1 VAQVVIFNDM
11 TTLAWSRSS
20 GPYRLATE
28 LRKLGYTCQVVEFFW
43 FNAAYA
49 PHRNIEALEKFVGPE
64 TLAVGFSTTFVRM
77 DASLSILGKM
87 NLLERFQATPVDA
100 SIYQNDPQ
108 TAFLRADYFGDICAR
123 VRSRA
128 PRARLVIGGTRAPA
142 TLEDRSPL
150 DVCVHG
156 YADKSF
162 IGLVKYLDGKNPF
175 FQCTTLPNGKVLL
188 DKDVLATGFDV
199 NGAYVQWEDQDCLF
213 PEEQLVIEISRGCIF
228 RCKFCSFPLNG
239 KSKNDFIKGHEIL
252 DWEFRRNFE
261 RYGITRYFFSDDTY
275 NDSPEKMEYM
285 HSLLTSL
292 PFKIRYRSYLRHDL
306 IYAHRQEAEQL
317 LDSGLETAFFGIE
330 SMNHENLK
338 LIGKGMRPE
347 KVVENLHWLRN
358 TVGWKDKVTVIGSF
372 IIGLPHDTEENLGWV
387 PQVEDINFPLDHVRM
402 MGLNITP
409 FTTVKE
415 YHSEFDRSY
424 AQYGYV
430 FDDPRNV
437 YYWRNT
443 NTGMTYLR
451 AWEIAKASNDRMFVA
466 RRDFQRTAYH
476 THNMALAME
485 IAATDTIDDFHA
497 RLMHSRLD
505 QANRYHS
512 RLMNVTATPGT
523 TQ

>member
-1 VAQVVIFNDM
+1 MANVVIFNDM

-49 PHRNIEALEKFVGPE
+49 PYRNIEALEKFVGPE
-64 TLAVGFSTTFVRM
+64 TLAVGFSTTFVRL
-77 DASLSILGKM
+77 DAAYSILGKM
-87 NLLERFQATPVDA
+87 NLLERFRQTQVDA

-108 TAFLRADYFGDICAR
+108 TAYLRDDYFRDICER
-123 VRSRA
+123 IRRRA
-128 PRARLVIGGTRAPA
+128 PRAKLVLGGTRVPA
-142 TLEDRSPL
+142 QLEDRSPL

-156 YADKSF
+156 YADQSF
-162 IGLVKYLDGKNPF
+162 VQLIKYLDGKNPF
-175 FQCTTLPNGKVLL
+175 FQFTTQQNGKILL
-188 DKDVLATGFDV
+188 NKDVKAAGFNVD
-199 NGAYVQWEDQDCLF
+199 NAYIQWEDQDCLF

-239 KSKNDFIKGHEIL
+239 KSKNDFIKSHSVL

-261 RYGITRYFFSDDTY
+261 KYGITRYFFSDDTY
-275 NDSPEKMEYM
+275 NDSPEKMTYM

-292 PFKIRYRSYLRHDL
+292 PFNIKFRAYLRQDL

-317 LDSGLETAFFGIE
+317 LESGLETAFFGIE
-330 SMNHENLK
+330 SLNHENLK
-338 LIGKGMRPE
+338 VIGKGMRPD
-347 KVVENLHWLRN
+347 KVIENLLWMRD
-358 TVGWKDKVTVIGSF
+358 TVGWKEKVTVIGSF
-372 IIGLPHDTEENLGWV
+372 IIGLPYDTEENLGWI

-415 YHSEFDRSY
+415 YLSEFDRNY
-424 AQYGYV
+424 AEYDYV

-443 NTGMTYLR
+443 RTGMTYLR
-451 AWEIAKASNDRMFVA
+451 AWELAKASNDRMFIA
-466 RRDFQRTAYH
+466 RRDFHRTAYH

-485 IAATDTIDDFHA
+485 VAATDTIDDFHSK
-497 RLMHSRLD
+497 LMHARLD
-505 QANRYHS
+505 QANRYHT
-512 RLMNVTATPGT
+512 RLMNVTGPQNAA
-523 TQ
+523 Q